1 MREQARRG
9 LQGHVEALTMAW
21 HPCRFWQCVENY
33 GGQCFGGGCR
43 LNPAPDDTPDNTQT
57 NDTEDKDNG

>member
-1 MREQARRG
+1 
-9 LQGHVEALTMAW
+9 MAW

-43 LNPAPDDTPDNTQT
+43 LNPAPDDAPDNTQT
-57 NDTEDKDNG
+57 NDTDTEDTDNG

>member
-1 MREQARRG
+1 
-9 LQGHVEALTMAW
+9 MAW

-43 LNPAPDDTPDNTQT
+43 LNPAPHYLYDDGVPFADECDN
-57 NDTEDKDNG
+57 NDNENEEDN

>member
-1 MREQARRG
+1 
-9 LQGHVEALTMAW
+9 MAW

-43 LNPAPDDTPDNTQT
+43 LNPMPAPSEPEAENGEDENENTQE
-57 NDTEDKDNG
+57 DT